1 MHKPSLRYF
10 NSFIYYYIYYMRFFF
25 YFFKAKPF
33 ILFFSSYPYGEKWFG
48 LSFCCVTC
56 KVTQTKGYSLFFLVF
71 FLLLKRAKK
80 KHTNR
85 SKNKETGQRTKEYSL
100 SAHFLPSGDE
110 VRTQRKQKRRID

>member
-1 MHKPSLRYF
+1 L
-10 NSFIYYYIYYMRFFF
+10 
-25 YFFKAKPF
+25 
-33 ILFFSSYPYGEKWFG
+33 LFS
-48 LSFCCVTC
+48 
-56 KVTQTKGYSLFFLVF
+56 
-71 FLLLKRAKK
+71 RAKK